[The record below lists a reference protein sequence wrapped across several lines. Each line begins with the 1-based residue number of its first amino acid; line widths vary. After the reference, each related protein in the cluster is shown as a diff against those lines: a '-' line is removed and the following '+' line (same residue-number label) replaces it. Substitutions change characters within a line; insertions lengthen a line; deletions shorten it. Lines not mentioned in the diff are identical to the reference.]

1 MTGAASVALCRGER
15 DGGQRKWGI
24 LIVFGAI
31 AFLFTAFFGLLP
43 AAFAT
48 QYISVRTMFSIGLLY
63 VIAWAKNS
71 SAKAKSQ

>member
-1 MTGAASVALCRGER
+1 MTDS
-15 DGGQRKWGI
+15 RKWGI

-43 AAFAT
+43 AVFAVL
-48 QYISVRTMFSIGLLY
+48 YISVRMIFSIGLLY
-63 VIAWAKNS
+63 VTAWAKNS